1 VARFWFSLNQLL
13 AFWLELEFLE
23 SDLLS
28 LLSFGSEKLK
38 NSPMPLKVLEIWS
51 KMESSDFFGLGVSGF
66 LGSEEEGFSEV
77 EFGGFF
83 GSFSGGFGMVEKYF
97 LGLCW
102 DDVLDRVRLVKG
114 MGLLYRPVWV
124 VNGRVRRVVV
134 VLRMESRFLRT
145 KECYAWFNMSCCSFL
160 VWIC

>member
-1 VARFWFSLNQLL
+1 L
-13 AFWLELEFLE
+13 AFWVPLEFLE

-51 KMESSDFFGLGVSGF
+51 KMESSDFFWEGVSGF
-66 LGSEEEGFSEV
+66 LGSGEGGFSEA
-77 EFGGFF
+77 EFEGFF
-83 GSFSGGFGMVEKYF
+83 GSFSEGFGVEEKYF
-97 LGLCW
+97 RGLAW
-102 DDVLDRVRLVKG
+102 DDVLGRVRLVKG
-114 MGLLYRPVWV
+114 MGLLYRPLYV
-124 VNGRVRRVVV
+124 VYGRVRSVVW

-145 KECYAWFNMSCCSFL
+145 KECYAWFYMSCCSFL